1 MHQIGVVGVETY
13 FSVVHLMTRKR
24 GDFTLFEHVSARIP
38 RGEGDD
44 VLIWQLNRSGIFDVR
59 SFYNS
64 LLKSPSV
71 SFPWLSI
78 WCIKVPKR
86 VSFFLWSAAGD
97 EILTIDN
104 LVKKKLPLGVMRK
117 LWITFYSIVS
127 LLMLCGVRFSL
138 CLGFSG

>member
-1 MHQIGVVGVETY
+1 MRQMGKVGVGTY
-13 FSVVHLMTRKR
+13 FSIVNLMTGKW
-24 GDFTLFEHVSARIP
+24 GDFTLFEHDSARIP

-64 LLKSPSV
+64 LLKSPFV

-86 VSFFLWSAAGD
+86 VPFFLWSATGD

-117 LWITFYSIVS
+117 PWITFYSIVS
-127 LLMLCGVRFSL
+127 LFMLYGVRFSL
-138 CLGFSG
+138 CLGFSR